1 MTTTEWGKSRQ
12 KFTLCCN
19 WDGKM
24 AGSKKKELKLYTVD
38 AFASQPFSGNPAA
51 VCLLQFGIPV
61 DDRTLQNIATE
72 MNLSE
77 TAFVLPLRPQDDHKT
92 GCRFGLRWFTPRY
105 EINLCG
111 HATMASA
118 AVLFYEID
126 NESEEIT
133 FETLSGE
140 LVVKREG
147 DYLAMDFPLGTTE
160 KQSIS
165 DYDAV
170 IKSLGEVP
178 SVQSVHWCPSI
189 KYLML
194 HLEDGV
200 WARSE
205 FEKWRPDIGQLE
217 SSLACDVIV
226 IATTR
231 GSAEQGYVN
240 EEGKAYDFVSRVF
253 APGYGVPEDPVCG
266 SAQTALAHYWGQML
280 GKKEFYTR
288 QCSQRG
294 GEIDIKVRGSR
305 VCLRGKA
312 TLVMKGV
319 LRI

>member
-1 MTTTEWGKSRQ
+1 
-12 KFTLCCN
+12 
-19 WDGKM
+19 M
-24 AGSKKKELKLYTVD
+24 ADLAKKELKLYTVD
-38 AFASQPFSGNPAA
+38 AFASQPFAGNPAA
-51 VCLLQFGIPV
+51 VCLLQFGETM
-61 DDRTLQNIATE
+61 DDSTLQNIAME

-77 TAFVLPLRPQDDHKT
+77 TAYILPLRPEDDHKT
-92 GCRFGLRWFTPRY
+92 GRRFSLRWFTPRH
-105 EINLCG
+105 EIKLCG
-111 HATMASA
+111 HATLASA
-118 AVLFYEID
+118 AVLFYQIE
-126 NESEEIT
+126 NGNEEIT

-170 IKSLGEVP
+170 IKSLGEMP
-178 SVQSVHWCPSI
+178 SVQAAHWCPSL
-189 KYLML
+189 KYLLL

-200 WARSE
+200 WTRSQ

-217 SSLACDVIV
+217 SAITGVIVV

-231 GSAEQGYVN
+231 GSVEKGYVDGD
-240 EEGKAYDFVSRVF
+240 GKAYDFVSRCF
-253 APGYGVPEDPVCG
+253 APWSGVPEDPVTG
-266 SAQTALAHYWGQML
+266 SAQTVLAHYWSQVL
-280 GKKEFYTR
+280 GKQEFYAR